1 MKKLLCLLSQ
11 TGGFIILFFV
21 FLNPRL
27 VNKIMTILRMNDNSY
42 HSFLVMI
49 AFALIF
55 LGICGFLCEDAPSN
69 KNYKKFKRQHL
80 IRN

>member
-1 MKKLLCLLSQ
+1 MKKLFCLLSQ

-21 FLNPRL
+21 FLNPKFVSQTMITL
-27 VNKIMTILRMNDNSY
+27 KMNDNSY

-55 LGICGFLCEDAPSN
+55 LGICGFLCEDKPKN
-69 KNYKKFKRQHL
+69 KNYEKFQRKYM
-80 IRN
+80 IKN